1 MGAVPAAGPEG
12 AGARGL
18 IVTVYEYILSNMKS
32 ASVRGARPRREA
44 GRVFRLERT
53 QVVARPRR
61 EVFAFFADALN
72 LERITPAF
80 LRFRMTTPRPI
91 EMKPGA
97 VIDYRLRLHGVPV
110 RWRTRIETFE
120 PERSFTDVQLAGP
133 YRLWRHRHDF
143 VEVAGGTEVRDV
155 VDYEMPLGPIGWWA
169 RRLFVA
175 RSLDRIFDFR
185 RRAVAEIF
193 DR

>member
-1 MGAVPAAGPEG
+1 MRKG
-12 AGARGL
+12 
-18 IVTVYEYILSNMKS
+18 
-32 ASVRGARPRREA
+32 RRA
-44 GRVFRLERT
+44 FRLERT

-72 LERITPAF
+72 LARITPPF
-80 LRFRMTTPRPI
+80 LRFRITTPRPI
-91 EMKPGA
+91 EMKPGT
-97 VIDYRLRLHGVPV
+97 VIDYRLRLHGVPL

-133 YRLWRHRHDF
+133 YRRWRHRHEF

-169 RRLFVA
+169 RRVFVA

>member
-1 MGAVPAAGPEG
+1 
-12 AGARGL
+12 L
-18 IVTVYEYILSNMKS
+18 ILTAYENILESMKS
-32 ASVRGARPRREA
+32 ASYRGTGPAREW
-44 GRVFRLERT
+44 GRTFRLDRS

-61 EVFAFFADALN
+61 EVFAFFADAFN

-80 LRFRMTTPRPI
+80 LRFRIATPRPI
-91 EMKPGA
+91 EIKPGT
-97 VIDYRLRLHGVPV
+97 VIDYRLRLHGVPF

-133 YRLWRHRHDF
+133 YRRWRHRHDF
-143 VEVAGGTEVRDV
+143 VDVAGGTEVRDV
-155 VDYEMPLGPIGWWA
+155 VDYEMPLGLVGAWA
-169 RRLFVA
+169 RRVFVA

-193 DR
+193 AR

>member
-1 MGAVPAAGPEG
+1 MGAVPAAGPGG
-12 AGARGL
+12 AGSRGL
-18 IVTVYEYILSNMKS
+18 IVTAYEYILSNVMI
-32 ASVRGARPRREA
+32 ASVRGARPRRET
-44 GRVFRLERT
+44 GRTFRLERT
-53 QVVARPRR
+53 QVVARPRPD
-61 EVFAFFADALN
+61 VFAFFADAFN

-80 LRFRMTTPRPI
+80 LRFRITTPRPI

-97 VIDYRLRLHGVPV
+97 LIDFRLRLHGVPL

-143 VEVAGGTEVRDV
+143 VDVAGGTEVRDV
-155 VDYEMPLGPIGWWA
+155 VDYEMPLGPIGGWA

-185 RRAVAEIF
+185 RRAIAGIL